1 MLKVSSLSKNFG
13 GIKALDNLTLE
24 VEDGEIHGLI
34 GPNGSGKSTTVN
46 LISGLYAPSS
56 GTVEFL
62 GSDITAL
69 PLHRRTGVGISRTF
83 QNIRLFGKL
92 SVWKN
97 LWVAQQGE
105 AGAGMG
111 GFLRRW
117 AGGEGKARETID
129 EILEF
134 SSLQHKRDVAAAN
147 LSFGE
152 QRRLELARAIAAK
165 PRLILMDEP
174 AAGMNQEEI
183 ADLEARIRD
192 LKRRGATVLLI
203 EHHMDL
209 VMSVSDRITVLNFG
223 RKIAEGTAEAVQ
235 SDPAVQEA
243 YLGVAA

>member
-1 MLKVSSLSKNFG
+1 MLKISSLSKNFG
-13 GIKALDNLTLE
+13 GIKALDDLNLH

-46 LISGLYAPSS
+46 LISGLLMPSS
-56 GTVEFL
+56 GAIEFL
-62 GSDITAL
+62 GTDVSAF
-69 PLHRRTGVGISRTF
+69 PLHRRTNLGISRTF
-83 QNIRLFGKL
+83 QNIRLFGRL

-97 LWVAQQGE
+97 LWVAQRNE
-105 AGAGMG
+105 AGSSVGS
-111 GFLRRW
+111 FLRRW
-117 AGGEGKARETID
+117 IGGEGVSRETID

-134 SSLQHKRDVAAAN
+134 SSLQHKRDTLAAN

-174 AAGMNQEEI
+174 AAGMNPEEI
-183 ADLEARIRD
+183 ADLERRILE
-192 LKRRGATVLLI
+192 LKRRGMTVLLI

-209 VMSVSDRITVLNFG
+209 VMAVSDRITVLNFG
-223 RKIAEGTAEAVQ
+223 RKIAEGVPHAVQ
-235 SDPAVQEA
+235 SDAAVQEA

>member
-24 VEDGEIHGLI
+24 VEEGEIHGLI

-46 LISGLYAPSS
+46 LVSGLYTPSS

-62 GSDITAL
+62 GTDITTL

-83 QNIRLFGKL
+83 QNIRLFGRL

-105 AGAGMG
+105 TESGMG
-111 GFLRRW
+111 SFLRRW
-117 AGGEGKARETID
+117 AGGEGRAREAID

-134 SSLQHKRDVAAAN
+134 SSLQHKRDVAAAS

-183 ADLEARIRD
+183 ADLETRIRD
-192 LKRRGATVLLI
+192 LKHRGMTVLLI

-223 RKIAEGTAEAVQ
+223 HKIAEGTAQSVQ
-235 SDPAVQEA
+235 SNPAVQEA

>member
-1 MLKVSSLSKNFG
+1 MLKVNSLSKNFG
-13 GIKALDNLTLE
+13 GIKALDKLTFE
-24 VEDGEIHGLI
+24 VMDGEIHGLI

-46 LISGLYAPSS
+46 LISGLYMPSS
-56 GTVEFL
+56 GSVELL
-62 GSDITAL
+62 GTDITTL
-69 PLHRRTGVGISRTF
+69 PLHRRSGVGISRTF
-83 QNIRLFGKL
+83 QNIRLFGRL

-97 LWVAQQGE
+97 LWVAQQE
-105 AGAGMG
+105 VPGAGMG
-111 GFLRRW
+111 GLLRRW
-117 AGGEGKARETID
+117 AGGEGRAREAID

-134 SSLQHKRDVAAAN
+134 SSLHHKRDVAAAN

-152 QRRLELARAIAAK
+152 QRRLELARAIAAR

-183 ADLEARIRD
+183 VDLEMRIRD
-192 LKRRGATVLLI
+192 LKRRGMTVLLI

-223 RKIAEGTAEAVQ
+223 RKIAEGTAQTVQ
-235 SDPAVQEA
+235 SDPVVQEA

>member
-1 MLKVSSLSKNFG
+1 MLKVSSLSKKFG
-13 GIKALDNLTLE
+13 GIKALDTLTLE
-24 VEDGEIHGLI
+24 VADGEIHGLI

-46 LISGLYAPSS
+46 LISGLYTPSS

-62 GSDITAL
+62 GKDITTL
-69 PLHRRTGVGISRTF
+69 PLHRRAGVGISRTF
-83 QNIRLFGKL
+83 QNIRLFGRL

-105 AGAGMG
+105 AGTGAG

-117 AGGEGKARETID
+117 AGGEGRARETID

-152 QRRLELARAIAAK
+152 QRRLELARAIAAR

-192 LKRRGATVLLI
+192 LKRRGMTVLLI

-223 RKIAEGTAEAVQ
+223 RKIAEGTARSVQ
-235 SDPAVQEA
+235 SNPAVQEA

>member
-1 MLKVSSLSKNFG
+1 MLKVSSLSKKFG
-13 GIKALDNLTLE
+13 GIKALDTLTLE
-24 VEDGEIHGLI
+24 VADGEIHGLI

-46 LISGLYAPSS
+46 LISGLYTPSS

-62 GSDITAL
+62 GKDITTL
-69 PLHRRTGVGISRTF
+69 PLHRRAGVGISRTF
-83 QNIRLFGKL
+83 QNIRLFGRL

-105 AGAGMG
+105 AGTGAG

-117 AGGEGKARETID
+117 AGGEGRARETID

-152 QRRLELARAIAAK
+152 QRRLELARASAAR

-192 LKRRGATVLLI
+192 LKRRGMTVLLI

-223 RKIAEGTAEAVQ
+223 RKIAEGTARSVQ
-235 SDPAVQEA
+235 SNPAVQEA